1 VSTPTRI
8 QASVGAALAVVLL
21 AASAALAARPPVR
34 ARTASDAAPCA
45 DPYSSVRD
53 PQNPLMLPVAPG
65 ASDPLR
71 GASFFVDGPTHGD
84 AAGEIA
90 RLLGIDSNVPIG
102 TFLPAFPDDESWAT
116 FENYVTQQ
124 LPSQT
129 PSVQRKIT
137 LLEKIADEPEAQR
150 ISAGAEGGNT
160 ADFTRKLFCHNFTAD
175 PGAIPIITTYFLH
188 EVLHGCP
195 TTAQIDAYM
204 PKFKQQIDGIVEQTG
219 NRPAVYLLEIDGIG
233 SSGCISKIGSMPAW
247 EAALRYEVDSFA
259 TLPHAVVYV
268 EGGYSDANTPRYT
281 ARILNAINVGRIQGF
296 FTNDTHEN
304 WTSKEIAWG
313 DQVSKLTHGAHFIV
327 NTAQNGNGPKLNP
340 HPTTQG
346 VEDLCNPPGRALG
359 PVPNTDTGFSQVDAF
374 LWTYVPGNSSGS
386 CGGGPASGIFWP
398 ARAEALAAD
407 ANDRLGPGYASDPY

>member
-1 VSTPTRI
+1 
-8 QASVGAALAVVLL
+8 
-21 AASAALAARPPVR
+21 
-34 ARTASDAAPCA
+34 
-45 DPYSSVRD
+45 VRD

-102 TFLPAFPDDESWAT
+102 AYLPAFPDDESWAT
-116 FENYVTQQ
+116 FENYVAQQ

-204 PKFKQQIDGIVEQTG
+204 PKFKQQIDGIVQQTG

-327 NTAQNGNGPKLNP
+327 NTAQNGNGPKLNR

-398 ARAEALAAD
+398 ARAEALAAN